1 MKDEFNIELGSV
13 LKDIREKKN
22 ITQVEVAAK
31 LGFSK
36 MTISHWESG
45 ERAMTAK
52 NLAQYCEVL
61 GITIQSV
68 FDRM

>member
-1 MKDEFNIELGSV
+1 MKERFNIELGSA
-13 LKDIREKKN
+13 LKSIREKQN

-31 LGFSK
+31 LGVSK

-45 ERAMTAK
+45 ARAMTAK
-52 NLAQYCEVL
+52 NLTQYCEVL
-61 GITIQSV
+61 GVTIQSV